1 MKLLDYVLAT
11 STALLAGCTDQA
23 DSSSSSGKH
32 STVAAKVEA
41 GPATSHPISFVER
54 SSVAVLASEQS
65 LNTRRIW
72 SPLLHHANDLRR
84 RLTVAGIRTRVTP
97 SVMAS
102 FELLEGFQLTKKELA
117 KALSKRGFTLR
128 SVVKI
133 GAIYAFDCVGA
144 G

>member
-1 MKLLDYVLAT
+1 MKFLHYVLAT

-23 DSSSSSGKH
+23 DSSLSSAQH
-32 STVAAKVEA
+32 SPVAAKVEA
-41 GPATSHPISFVER
+41 GPATSHPISFFER
-54 SSVAVLASEQS
+54 SSVAVLASEAS

-72 SPLLHHANDLRR
+72 SPLLQHANDLRR
-84 RLTVAGIRTRVTP
+84 RFTVRGIRTRVTP

-102 FELLEGFQLTKKELA
+102 FELREGFQLTKKELA

-128 SVVKI
+128 RVVKT
-133 GAIYAFDCVGA
+133 GAVYAFDCVGA